1 MVSPLV
7 LLGSPLS
14 QKYLE
19 LSNIS
24 PVKNNFFQRGAIALI
39 ENLRIVLFSLEASFL
54 LGVRGTNK
62 SACTVLWGHYAYIY
76 IYTNEIFSWPF
87 QCVPERRAGW
97 QGQSLRSGSQAP
109 DPGPRSVSGA
119 PICRKRGEAHLDSR
133 ACA

>member
-54 LGVRGTNK
+54 LGVRGTNN
-62 SACTVLWGHYAYIY
+62 SACIVLWGHYAYIY
-76 IYTNEIFSWPF
+76 IQTKYFPGHSSATLRG
-87 QCVPERRAGW
+87 VLVGRA
-97 QGQSLRSGSQAP
+97 
-109 DPGPRSVSGA
+109 SV
-119 PICRKRGEAHLDSR
+119 
-133 ACA
+133 